1 MSVVVAVVVAY
12 LHTYICYWQCCKTV
26 AVVAAAAV
34 VSIEA
39 DNAAVVDIDTGFV
52 VGCRIVD
59 FYSHRYCSHYCFVLE
74 KEKL

>member
-1 MSVVVAVVVAY
+1 MPVVVAVVVAY
-12 LHTYICYWQCCKTV
+12 LHTYICCWQCCKTV
-26 AVVAAAAV
+26 AVAVAAAAV

-52 VGCRIVD
+52 VGFCSR
-59 FYSHRYCSHYCFVLE
+59 RYCSHYCFVLE